1 MEKTLTININGWVF
15 NINEDA
21 YNLLTEY
28 FKKLKEY
35 FSKQEGGNEIVADI
49 EARVAELFKEKM
61 DEKETVINIKHV
73 EEVMK
78 TLGQP
83 YEMEEDMDAEET
95 HEDERKWHKKSGK
108 KLFRDPDHSHIAGI
122 AGGLGKYLNLDPV
135 FLRIAFLLL
144 IPAGGT
150 GLILYIILWILIPEA
165 ASTSDRIRME
175 GKKVNVE
182 NIENKVREEAS
193 YLKDRLSDF
202 SEEAIGV
209 YHKTG
214 PARRQSLK
222 NIESIFKT
230 SGKIILRVLKF
241 ILGLVLFL
249 NGIGLLIGFAILFF
263 NWIPGLDFDTFF
275 IEGLSLPTFIST
287 YLLDTKYT
295 IITLIAITTLAF
307 IPIVMLVFNGVRF
320 LFNIKRNKLVGTI
333 AFQVW
338 LVALI
343 ISLGMSYTTF
353 TAFKKDA
360 INITSHSLGKINSDT
375 LNINVRT
382 DTYYQNIVESDQKTV
397 LTQDDNFPIL
407 HDGMF
412 YGKPRIEILV
422 SDKDKFEMKLYT
434 SASGHSEDEAL
445 AHIKNTDYI
454 FLIDSTGILLD
465 PYFGIEKESHWRNQD
480 VRIKI
485 FVPEG
490 KYVSIDKRIYKHFRL
505 KYAWRRHL
513 ENNKEK
519 ASYWTAHD
527 GDFINISDYL
537 KAQDTIQKT
546 DSINITDGMDNLKP
560 ELNTDIID

>member
-28 FKKLKEY
+28 FMKLKKY
-35 FSKQEGGNEIVADI
+35 FSKQEGGEEIVADI
-49 EARVAELFKEKM
+49 EARVAELFKEKI

-73 EEVMK
+73 ETIMN

-83 YEMEEDMDAEET
+83 YEMEEDIDAEEAS
-95 HEDERKWHKKSGK
+95 HEERKWHKSTGK

-122 AGGLGKYLNLDPV
+122 AGGLGKYINLDPI
-135 FLRIAFLLL
+135 FIRIAFLLL
-144 IPAGGT
+144 IFAGGT
-150 GLILYIILWILIPEA
+150 GLILYIVLWILIPEA

-202 SEEAIGV
+202 SEEAMDV
-209 YHKTG
+209 FHKTG

-222 NIESIFKT
+222 NVESIFKT
-230 SGKIILRVLKF
+230 TGKIIIRVLKF

-249 NGIGLLIGFAILFF
+249 TGIGLLIGFAILSF
-263 NWIPGLDFDTFF
+263 NWIPGLHFDTFF
-275 IEGLSLPTFIST
+275 IEGLSLPGFMGT

-295 IITLIAITTLAF
+295 IITIIALATLAF
-307 IPIVMLVFNGVRF
+307 IPIVMLIFHGVRF
-320 LFNIKRNKLVGTI
+320 LFNIKRNKMVGTI

-338 LVALI
+338 LVSLI

-353 TAFKKDA
+353 TAFRKDA
-360 INITSHSLGKINSDT
+360 INITDHSLEQIKSDT
-375 LNINVRT
+375 LNIKVRT
-382 DTYYQNIVESDQKTV
+382 DTYYQNILKSDQKTV

-407 HDGMF
+407 HDGKF
-412 YGKPRIEILV
+412 YGMPKIEILV
-422 SDKDKFEMKLYT
+422 SDKDEFEMKLYT

-445 AHIKNTDYI
+445 MNIKNTMYI

-465 PYFGIEKESHWRNQD
+465 PYFGINHDSQWRNQD
-480 VRIKI
+480 VRMKI
-485 FVPEG
+485 YVPEG
-490 KYVSIDKRIYKHFRL
+490 KYVSIDRKIYKHFRL
-505 KYAWRRHL
+505 RYTWRNHL
-513 ENNKEK
+513 AKIK
-519 ASYWTAHD
+519 DKRSFW
-527 GDFINISDYL
+527 
-537 KAQDTIQKT
+537 
-546 DSINITDGMDNLKP
+546 ITDDGKFYELSKYMKP
-560 ELNTDIID
+560 HDEIKADSLNAP